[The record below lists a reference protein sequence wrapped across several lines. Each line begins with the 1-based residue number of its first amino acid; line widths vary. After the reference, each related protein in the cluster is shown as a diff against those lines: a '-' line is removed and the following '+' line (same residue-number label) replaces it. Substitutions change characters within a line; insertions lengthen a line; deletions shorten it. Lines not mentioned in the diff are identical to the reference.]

1 MDRILT
7 VTGLAKLS
15 VAPDTIVLW
24 MNTQYKN
31 EDYDEAMRLSAEGTE
46 TLRAA
51 LEVAGFDGAELKT
64 ADFNINPEYEGRQDT
79 MTGAYSRRFIGYCA
93 CHRMKIAF
101 PAENALLGKALA
113 AVMSSGAAPEFGIN
127 YTVKDT
133 ESVKNELIKKAVA
146 DSRKKAEILAE
157 AAGVRLGPIASIN
170 YSWSSLELVSN
181 RMSMDAVPL
190 MAAKTAAPA
199 MNIEPEDIDVSDTV
213 TVIWSIG

>member
-51 LEVAGFDGAELKT
+51 LEAAGFDGAELKT

-93 CHRMKIAF
+93 CHRMKI
-101 PAENALLGKALA
+101 
-113 AVMSSGAAPEFGIN
+113 
-127 YTVKDT
+127 T
-133 ESVKNELIKKAVA
+133 
-146 DSRKKAEILAE
+146 
-157 AAGVRLGPIASIN
+157 
-170 YSWSSLELVSN
+170 
-181 RMSMDAVPL
+181 
-190 MAAKTAAPA
+190 
-199 MNIEPEDIDVSDTV
+199 
-213 TVIWSIG
+213 